1 MRELGERGTSDI
13 TAIGNSSS
21 RFAMVKLVRE
31 DYYFETPGEENTD
44 DVIEAVLKRLELT
57 GITIVVVASTSG
69 KTALKFARAVGGKAK
84 IFCVSESSY
93 RREWAEKW
101 PCMDPD
107 LRAELEKLGAQI
119 IDKVPYVLHS
129 SIFEGSKW
137 VFPSPEYI
145 VRETLYSFG
154 QGLKVAVEVV
164 LTAVACGY
172 IEPYQDVIGVGGSG
186 SGADSAAVM
195 RATYPAMIFSKDT
208 RKRLEIREVIA
219 IPRNKKWWP

>member
-1 MRELGERGTSDI
+1 MPR
-13 TAIGNSSS
+13 
-21 RFAMVKLVRE
+21 VVRE
-31 DYYFETPGEENTD
+31 DYYFENPGEENTD
-44 DVIEAVLKRLELT
+44 DVVEAVVKRLQLT
-57 GITIVVVASTSG
+57 GIKIVVVASTSG
-69 KTALKFARAVGGKAK
+69 KTALKFAKAAGAKAK
-84 IFCVSESSY
+84 IFCVSESPY

-107 LRAELEKLGAQI
+107 LRAELEKLGVQI

-137 VFPSPEYI
+137 VSPSPEYI
-145 VRETLYSFG
+145 VRETLYAFG

-164 LTAVACGY
+164 LTAVASGY
-172 IEPYQDVIGVGGSG
+172 VEPYQDVIGVGGSG
-186 SGADSAAVM
+186 NGADSAAIM

-208 RKRLEIREVIA
+208 NKRLEIREVIA